1 MADEYKVKQTQV
13 TDEQQQQQQRQ
24 DVLTQDDRF
33 NKYRRA
39 YLTQQLK
46 EVGVKDSELDASLSF
61 IDERVDQQDGNLSEV
76 MDELKVRIRA
86 DERQAK
92 KYVDPSLG
100 NEPRKRPAKKDGY
113 KAGYKRY
120 ADLKDKG
127 LIK

>member
-1 MADEYKVKQTQV
+1 MTDEYKDKQTQV
-13 TDEQQQQQQRQ
+13 TDEQQQQGEQ
-24 DVLTQDDRF
+24 DKHTQDDRF
-33 NKYRRA
+33 NKYRQA
-39 YLTQQLK
+39 YLMQELK
-46 EVGVKDSELDASLSF
+46 EVGVKDSELDASLTF
-61 IDERVDQQDGNLSEV
+61 IDERVDEQDGNLGEV

-120 ADLKDKG
+120 ADLKSKG

>member
-1 MADEYKVKQTQV
+1 MADEHKDKHTQV
-13 TDEQQQQQQRQ
+13 TDEQQQRQ

-33 NKYRRA
+33 NKYRQA
-39 YLTQQLK
+39 YLKQELK
-46 EVGVKDSELDASLSF
+46 EAGVKDSELDASLTF
-61 IDERVDQQDGNLSEV
+61 IDERVSDDDSDLSEV

-100 NEPRKRPAKKDGY
+100 NEPRKRAAKKDGY